1 LTKSVLVIGGAGYIG
16 SKLRLELAKQYSVD
30 SVDCCWYNY
39 DRTSRRIDYAKLTKG
54 DLDKYDVVV
63 LLAGHSSVASCVGP
77 IMDPW
82 LNNVTNFTELLRKL
96 SKQTLIYASSAS
108 VYGNSLPG
116 ELHKESSRKPFIPV
130 NNYDI
135 TKYALDLEAV
145 KAIDQGED
153 IVGLRFGT
161 VNGWSPYIRTDV
173 MINAMYDSSK
183 TTGNITVT
191 NKHINR
197 ALLGIDDLCRAV
209 EAVIETPRPGI
220 YNLASFNTTVGD
232 IATQVS
238 DRIGAKLIDR
248 GNTVNAYDFGLD
260 CGLFERKYDFKFK
273 DTPATIVDSLVEG
286 YESSKLGR
294 RDNFMIYQ
302 WENENGKR

>member
-1 LTKSVLVIGGAGYIG
+1 LTKNVLVIGGAGYIG

>member
-1 LTKSVLVIGGAGYIG
+1 
-16 SKLRLELAKQYSVD
+16 
-30 SVDCCWYNY
+30 
-39 DRTSRRIDYAKLTKG
+39 
-54 DLDKYDVVV
+54 VV

>member
-1 LTKSVLVIGGAGYIG
+1 MTKNVLVIGGAGYIG